1 MQGSDRDASRRA
13 RPVVAAWWLALA
25 LAGCASSP
33 STSTGPS
40 PHAPVPAAPAADASA
55 PVDLQRHVDAE
66 GIRTETGTLDGAP
79 YRIELP
85 RDWNGE
91 LVVFAHGYETV
102 GSGRQLP
109 WPRDETAAAMLARG
123 YAIAAS
129 GYSRQG
135 WAVAEAVPQTERVRE
150 RFVAEHGQPGRSWL
164 IGHSMGGQVVLAS
177 AERYPHAY
185 DGVLS
190 LCGVNTPARAFFT
203 EGVLAPLAAFDA
215 WFPGVLPQAPGGL
228 ADPSLPGKP
237 DGDAIASAL
246 AADEA
251 KAALLA
257 KGFEIPRDGLAGA
270 LWLQYVALREL
281 AQRAGGFPVDNRD
294 YRYRGFGDDAA
305 LDRAVRRYAAD
316 PRAAAYVDA
325 NAALTGDIEVPL
337 VLQWNRVDPIVPP
350 RFGAR
355 YLALARAAGA
365 AQRVTAL
372 APVGEGHCKFE
383 PAQTQAAFDALRA
396 KASATR

>member
-1 MQGSDRDASRRA
+1 MREADRGTRHGRRGLA
-13 RPVVAAWWLALA
+13 PALLPALLLAA
-25 LAGCASSP
+25 CASAPSSP
-33 STSTGPS
+33 PSAPGPTRS
-40 PHAPVPAAPAADASA
+40 AAAAAPVPA
-55 PVDLQRHVDAE
+55 DLRETVGDD

-79 YRIELP
+79 YRIEVP

-123 YAIAAS
+123 YATAAS

-135 WAVAEAVPQTERVRE
+135 WAVAEAVPQTEQVRE
-150 RFVAEHGQPGRSWL
+150 RFVSGHGEPKRSWL
-164 IGHSMGGQVVLAS
+164 IGHSMGGQIALAS

-228 ADPSLPGKP
+228 ADPALPEKP
-237 DGDAIASAL
+237 DGDAIEAAL
-246 AADEA
+246 AANEA
-251 KAALLA
+251 KATLLA
-257 KGFEIPRDGLAGA
+257 EGFEIPRDGLAGA

-281 AQRAGGFPVDNRD
+281 AQRAGGFPVDNRG
-294 YRYRGFGDDAA
+294 YRYRGLGDDAA

-325 NAALTGDIEVPL
+325 NARLTGDVRVPL
-337 VLQWNRVDPIVPP
+337 VLRWNRVDPIVPP

-355 YLALARAAGA
+355 YLELARAAGA
-365 AQRVTAL
+365 AQRVSTL
-372 APVGEGHCKFE
+372 APVGEGHCKFDQ
-383 PAQTQAAFDALRA
+383 AQAQAAFDVLRERA
-396 KASATR
+396 GGAH